1 MSISMLQQTVSL
13 RTLLSSRALGA
24 ISVAGMAFTTIPP
37 SSIVG
42 AMLWAGYLGHIAVAY
57 LNMMQA

>member
-1 MSISMLQQTVSL
+1 MLQQTASL
-13 RTLLSSRALGA
+13 GTLLSSRALGA

-42 AMLWAGYLGHIAVAY
+42 AMLWAGYLGHIVVAY

>member
-1 MSISMLQQTVSL
+1 MSISMLQQTVPL
-13 RTLLSSRALGA
+13 RTLVLSRALGA

-42 AMLWAGYLGHIAVAY
+42 AMLWAGYLGHIVVAH
-57 LNMMQA
+57 LSMMQA

>member
-1 MSISMLQQTVSL
+1 MSTSMLQQTASL
-13 RTLLSSRALGA
+13 GTLLSSRALGA

-42 AMLWAGYLGHIAVAY
+42 AMLWAGYFGNLVVSH
-57 LNMMQA
+57 LNMIQA

>member
-1 MSISMLQQTVSL
+1 MLTSMLQQTVSL

-24 ISVAGMAFTTIPP
+24 ISVAGMVFTTIPP

-42 AMLWAGYLGHIAVAY
+42 AMLWAGYLGHIVVAH

>member
-1 MSISMLQQTVSL
+1 MSAYVLEHSVSI

-42 AMLWAGYLGHIAVAY
+42 AMLWAGYLGHIVFAH